1 MRDPDKQFDRQREV
15 NRQRRLL
22 EKLASPRLSM
32 ALIAL
37 LTAGSGFL
45 ASWLLRLAGIHVL
58 WLRYPL
64 ATAIAYLV
72 FLLLLWI
79 WLHHRDSDTDID
91 IDDFSGDGNYSAGTR
106 HVDGSGAD
114 ATPGSSGGG
123 DWFDVDADLL
133 GVVIVALIALAGLL
147 FAAFSIISIAPLLLA
162 ELLVDAALAAGLYRH
177 VRGMDRHRHWL
188 STALAHTLWRFG
200 AVAALAGLAGA
211 LMQWLVPGADSIGDI
226 FLR

>member
-1 MRDPDKQFDRQREV
+1 MRDPDKLFDREREV
-15 NRQRRLL
+15 HRQRRLL
-22 EKLASPRLSM
+22 EKLASPRLAMS
-32 ALIAL
+32 LIAL

-45 ASWLLRLAGIHVL
+45 GSWLLLRAGVHTL

-79 WLHHRDSDTDID
+79 WLHHN
-91 IDDFSGDGNYSAGTR
+91 SGDAAEDIAWEAADSGSYGGGGSS
-106 HVDGSGAD
+106 DGSGWD
-114 ATPGSSGGG
+114 FDLDGGE
-123 DWFDVDADLL
+123 LL
-133 GVVIVALIALAGLL
+133 GVVLIALAALAAL
-147 FAAFSIISIAPLLLA
+147 AFAAFSIISIAPLLLA

-188 STALAHTLWRFG
+188 RTALAHTLWRFG
-200 AVAALAGLAGA
+200 AVAVLAGAAGA